1 MKCGAERIPSWNQDC
16 WRNINLRYAGYHTS
30 SRKWRTKS
38 LLRKM
43 KEEKENA
50 GLNLNIQKVK
60 IMASGTMTFWQ
71 IDGEKFETVTNFTF
85 LGSKITADG
94 DCSHKIW
101 KHLLFGKRSCD
112 KPRQYIKK
120 QKHYFADKGV
130 YSQRFYFSSSHVWMW
145 ELDNKEGWLLKNW
158 CFRLWFW
165 RTLRV
170 LDCKVIK
177 PINPKRNQ
185 SWILIRKTDA
195 KAETPILWSCNSKNL
210 FIGRFWWW
218 ERLRER
224 EGDDRGWECCMASP
238 TQWTWV
244 WTDFRRWLRTGSL
257 ACCSSWGSQRFGHDL
272 AVEQEQEHCA
282 LAIFGSSC
290 CHL

>member
-1 MKCGAERIPSWNQDC
+1 
-16 WRNINLRYAGYHTS
+16 
-30 SRKWRTKS
+30 
-38 LLRKM
+38 M
-43 KEEKENA
+43 KEENEKA

-94 DCSHKIW
+94 DRSHKIW
-101 KHLLFGKRSCD
+101 KHLLFGKRSYD

-177 PINPKRNQ
+177 PINPKWNQ
-185 SWILIRKTDA
+185 SWV
-195 KAETPILWSCNSKNL
+195 
-210 FIGRFWWW
+210 FIGIFIGIFQYFGYLMWRTDSLEKTLMLEKIEIRRRRGLQKMRWMDGWHH
-218 ERLRER
+218 RL
-224 EGDDRGWECCMASP
+224 DRHE
-238 TQWTWV
+238 
-244 WTDFRRWLRTGSL
+244 F
-257 ACCSSWGSQRFGHDL
+257 
-272 AVEQEQEHCA
+272 E
-282 LAIFGSSC
+282 
-290 CHL
+290 